1 MGRTIQTAST
11 LGGTD
16 MTSFRDSSATRA
28 VLLPSINGAVTYY
41 MTGKVPGAIDPAG
54 TYHDYADAYSTT
66 FANSVFNKLSAKEPY
81 DPAFTPTAVFAP
93 GNGRKAILHRITI
106 TAAATDVVIELP
118 TDSGTT
124 VVLLEA
130 LNGSAGRVYDF
141 SPGFF
146 LPDGFR
152 VKINGTATTGRVL
165 VVYSLL
171 EN

>member
-16 MTSFRDSSATRA
+16 MTSFRDSATTRA
-28 VLLPSINGAVTYY
+28 VLLPSVNGAVNYW

-54 TYHDYADAYSTT
+54 TFHDYQDAYSTT
-66 FANSVFNKLSAKEPY
+66 FADSVFNKLSAKEPY
-81 DPAFTPTAVFAP
+81 DPAFTPTAVWAP
-93 GNGRKAILHRITI
+93 GNGRKAVLHRIAI
-106 TAAATDVVIELP
+106 TAAVTDVVIELP
-118 TDSGTT
+118 TEAATT

-130 LNGSAGRVYDF
+130 LNGAAGRVYDF

-152 VKINGTATTGRVL
+152 VKINHTATTGRVL